1 MLQTKT
7 DGRGVTCTNAYD
19 DRLRV
24 TTNSYAGSL
33 PEQNLT
39 TIWQYEPRGF
49 ATNITEQFASTNTG
63 PATTLLRSYDAYGQ
77 LASESVIVGGS
88 AFSSTSQ
95 GWDAAGCRS
104 LLSFNSQPSSIN
116 YSYGWR
122 ADGMLVSASDSAGS
136 GAYSYDTAGL
146 LTNRTVGNRMT
157 AIVSR
162 DGEGRPLSIA
172 TTVNTLTQ
180 LTETLAWSADGLLA
194 SHTLARADFTDL
206 RGYTYANLSR
216 RLAQEQLNLK
226 AGTTWTNTLV
236 YDKGVAAGPG
246 ALTQMGQANGS
257 SNEWSGA
264 TDAFSRIA
272 VETNNTIPYPAYG
285 HANGPATFSAWLDN
299 QPVSIV
305 GDGTNAMQWRAM
317 MDLAP
322 GTHQLTVSALH
333 PNGQFTAW
341 ATNSFTNSIAYETTA
356 DSYDNAGNIT
366 NRVWKNPSGAV
377 ERTQTLSWDARGRLH
392 QVIERGTNN
401 SGYNWTATYDGLSR
415 RLSTTSILVT
425 NNVAFNSQPTTINQ
439 YYDPLVEFLEL
450 GVSYG
455 TNTEW
460 KLYGPDLNGR
470 YGGLNG
476 TGGFDAVS
484 RGSSLFNPTISD
496 MRGNILAVVT
506 NGVVSWNPARPTGFG
521 AVPGYRPVALGNG
534 ASISLSSAWRGRWVD
549 ITGYYNVGLR
559 LYDPVSGRWLTY
571 DSVWNERDPNYY
583 SFCGG
588 DPVNSFDPDGRC
600 LEGGGTAVGNL
611 LYGTANLLNNTAG
624 ALEYSLVSPFAPN
637 WAYQN
642 LGGYAQNFA
651 NTVTG
656 TAQFGYNVAAMAT
669 YGLISPFAP
678 DFAYNNYGG
687 NMQQLLDQ
695 APALYGGNNQS
706 TAYQIGYGTVNL
718 ATVLLGGEESEVG
731 NLGTVGKVAD
741 GLTQVP
747 YGEGLSTWSQ
757 TLRYSTG
764 NFNPAGNVAVFE
776 YVDAAGETQY
786 AMGYAQRF
794 VGHSEPLVGNNLL
807 EMGIQPSQVTGI
819 YTEFAPCPNCAAYL
833 QETFP
838 QAPVSYSFPLNAA
851 GKTAKSSTFSNVF
864 P

>member
-1 MLQTKT
+1 
-7 DGRGVTCTNAYD
+7 
-19 DRLRV
+19 
-24 TTNSYAGSL
+24 
-33 PEQNLT
+33 
-39 TIWQYEPRGF
+39 
-49 ATNITEQFASTNTG
+49 
-63 PATTLLRSYDAYGQ
+63 
-77 LASESVIVGGS
+77 
-88 AFSSTSQ
+88 
-95 GWDAAGCRS
+95 
-104 LLSFNSQPSSIN
+104 
-116 YSYGWR
+116 
-122 ADGMLVSASDSAGS
+122 
-136 GAYSYDTAGL
+136 
-146 LTNRTVGNRMT
+146 
-157 AIVSR
+157 
-162 DGEGRPLSIA
+162 
-172 TTVNTLTQ
+172 
-180 LTETLAWSADGLLA
+180 
-194 SHTLARADFTDL
+194 
-206 RGYTYANLSR
+206 
-216 RLAQEQLNLK
+216 
-226 AGTTWTNTLV
+226 
-236 YDKGVAAGPG
+236 
-246 ALTQMGQANGS
+246 
-257 SNEWSGA
+257 
-264 TDAFSRIA
+264 
-272 VETNNTIPYPAYG
+272 
-285 HANGPATFSAWLDN
+285 
-299 QPVSIV
+299 
-305 GDGTNAMQWRAM
+305 MQWRAM

-776 YVDAAGETQY
+776 YVDDWRNPIRNGL
-786 AMGYAQRF
+786 R
-794 VGHSEPLVGNNLL
+794 
-807 EMGIQPSQVTGI
+807 
-819 YTEFAPCPNCAAYL
+819 
-833 QETFP
+833 
-838 QAPVSYSFPLNAA
+838 
-851 GKTAKSSTFSNVF
+851 STFCWSF
-864 P
+864 